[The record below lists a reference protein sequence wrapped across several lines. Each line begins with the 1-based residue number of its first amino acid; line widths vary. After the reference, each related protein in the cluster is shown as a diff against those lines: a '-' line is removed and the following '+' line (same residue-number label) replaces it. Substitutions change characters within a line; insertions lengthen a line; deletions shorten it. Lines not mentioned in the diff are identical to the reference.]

1 MRKTTDRT
9 GRKAA
14 PVIITAL
21 VILYIAPLIAL
32 VLSALRELGGEG
44 GLLVMFTLLL
54 YLFLG
59 GAVIGGII
67 KALLERIR
75 EIDGGEEEDA
85 SQY

>member
-1 MRKTTDRT
+1 MRRTTDRSGKKT
-9 GRKAA
+9 A
-14 PVIITAL
+14 PIIITVLVVLYVLPLLLFAL
-21 VILYIAPLIAL
+21 MAV
-32 VLSALRELGGEG
+32 RTLGQEG
-44 GLLVMFTLLL
+44 GVVLLPLLG

-67 KALLERIR
+67 KALVQRLR